1 VPNKPANPL
10 KSGAIRKI
18 SRTVLAVCA
27 ATLLSAAMAHASTRP
42 PLHKLHISFDLD
54 QAVMQGTSVLE
65 IPADGEAIYHTPG
78 LIITGIWIND
88 QEVELNNRD
97 QAYFAD
103 PDHELT
109 LAASPLPRTVKL
121 TYKLDLSGAGNS
133 PVGDMITPEGISLTN
148 IWHPYLHQDQ
158 IFELTAVI
166 PQNFEAISE
175 AEEITT
181 TKNDGNKS
189 VAFSFGH
196 PLAGINFIA
205 APFIVEKTAFGD
217 NRELYTYFLAEDR
230 ELAPEYRR
238 KTLEYLDLYEKLI
251 GPFPYKRF
259 SVVENLLPTGYSM
272 PTFTVLGQ
280 SVIRLPFI
288 TETSLGHETLHQWF
302 GNSVRTAPAGGNWS
316 EGLVTMLADA
326 EYMREAGK
334 GAEFR
339 KNQLIKYHSYVHA
352 DNEITLENFAGARSH
367 LLRGQETLRAVGYTR
382 SAMLFHMLRNRIG
395 EEKFIEGLRDFH
407 RRFKHR
413 TADWQNLID
422 SFEQAAAVS
431 LEDFFSQWL
440 TRADLPIL
448 QIKNFKLDRQE
459 GRPIMRFTLHQAN
472 GADNPYRLEVP
483 LTVIT
488 DLDTITRTIKTE
500 SGDTEV
506 EIPLT
511 SNPRQ
516 LIIDENYDLMRSLA
530 ASEYPH
536 VWSRFAGAAKKLAVI
551 DPNQKREIFAPLLAL
566 LENMG
571 CEFVPADEVSNQQI
585 AESAVI
591 FLGLTSSASRNLFA
605 QPDHPESGMTVDIRA
620 NPLNPSL
627 SAVLVSASDQEEV
640 LAGARKISH
649 YGKYSYLHFEKGRAV
664 AKKINPTEEGQR
676 FTIDPPPGG
685 IRIEDK
691 LSFDGIIEQLEKL
704 RVVYIGESHTRY
716 EDHLLQIRVIRA
728 MYDQNPELAI
738 GMEMF
743 SREDQDVLD
752 RYVIEQSIDEEEFLR
767 QSRYLVK
774 WSFDYRLYQP
784 IINFA
789 RLNRIPVIALN
800 QDKEIVSKVYRET
813 GLEGLSDEEL
823 AAIPEDLDLSL
834 PDYRNRISS
843 VFRMHNGHNNQ
854 AERLNQFLHAQ
865 SLWDETM
872 ADTIAGYLA
881 DNPGVRMAV
890 IAGRGHVSKKN
901 AIPPRVARRL
911 EVKQAVILNVE
922 QSEVDAETADYLL
935 FSAPATLPPPAL
947 MGVVLK
953 EEEGR
958 VLVDKVSPHGM
969 AGKSGIKPGDI
980 ILSLDGKPVA
990 SIEEL
995 KIIMFYKEKGGK
1007 VLVGLKREHRFWP
1020 DAELEVEVPL

>member
-1 VPNKPANPL
+1 MPNKPANPL
-10 KSGAIRKI
+10 KSGAIRKV
-18 SRTVLAVCA
+18 SESVLAVCA
-27 ATLLSAAMAHASTRP
+27 AILLSAAMAHGSTRP

-54 QAVMQGTSVLE
+54 QAVMLGTSVLE
-65 IPADGEAIYHTPG
+65 IPAGREAIYHTPG
-78 LIITGIWIND
+78 LIVTGIRIND
-88 QEVELNNRD
+88 QEVELNDRD

-109 LAASPLPRTVKL
+109 LAASPRPRTVKL

-148 IWHPYLHQDQ
+148 LWHPYLHQDQ

-175 AEEITT
+175 AEEISTT
-181 TKNDGNKS
+181 EKSGNKS

-217 NRELYTYFLAEDR
+217 DRELYTYFLAEDR

-238 KTLEYLDLYEKLI
+238 KTLEYLNRYEKLI

-302 GNSVRTAPAGGNWS
+302 GNSVRTAPAGTNWS
-316 EGLVTMLADA
+316 EGLVTLLADA
-326 EYMREAGK
+326 EYMREEGK

-352 DNEITLENFAGARSH
+352 DNEITLANFIGARSH
-367 LLRGQETLRAVGYTR
+367 LIRGQEALRAVGYTR

-395 EEKFIEGLRDFH
+395 EEKFIEGLRDFY
-407 RRFKHR
+407 RRFKHGA
-413 TADWQNLID
+413 ADWQNLID
-422 SFEQAAAVS
+422 SFEQAAAAS
-431 LEDFFSQWL
+431 LDDFFSQWL

-459 GRPIMRFTLHQAN
+459 GRPIMRFNLHQAN
-472 GADNPYRLEVP
+472 GAENPYRLEVP

-488 DLDTITRTIKTE
+488 DLDTITRTIQTE
-500 SGDTEV
+500 AGDT
-506 EIPLT
+506 
-511 SNPRQ
+511 
-516 LIIDENYDLMRSLA
+516 SLA

-536 VWSRFAGAAKKLAVI
+536 VWSRFAGAARKLAVI
-551 DPNQKREIFAPLLAL
+551 DPNQDREIFAPLLAL

-571 CEFVPADEVSNQQI
+571 CEVVPADEVTIQKI

-591 FLGLTSSASRNLFA
+591 FLGLSSPASRNLFA
-605 QPDHPESGMTVDIRA
+605 RPDHPDSGMTVDIRA

-627 SAVLVSASDQEEV
+627 SAVLVSAADQEEV
-640 LAGARKISH
+640 LAAARKLSH
-649 YGKYSYLHFEKGRAV
+649 YGKYSYLHFEQGRAV
-664 AKKINPTEEGQR
+664 AKKINQTDEGQR

-685 IRIEDK
+685 IRIDHK
-691 LSFDGIIEQLEKL
+691 LSFDGIIEQLEKS
-704 RVVYIGESHTRY
+704 RVVYLGESHTRY

-813 GLEGLSDEEL
+813 GLEGLTDEEL
-823 AAIPEDLDLSL
+823 AAIPEDLDLSM

-854 AERLNQFLHAQ
+854 ADRLNQFLHAQ

-872 ADTIAGYLA
+872 ADTSHPECRTKRSGCR
-881 DNPGVRMAV
+881 D
-890 IAGRGHVSKKN
+890 
-901 AIPPRVARRL
+901 RRL
-911 EVKQAVILNVE
+911 SALFGPGH
-922 QSEVDAETADYLL
+922 TA
-935 FSAPATLPPPAL
+935 A
-947 MGVVLK
+947 
-953 EEEGR
+953 
-958 VLVDKVSPHGM
+958 
-969 AGKSGIKPGDI
+969 PGDH
-980 ILSLDGKPVA
+980 GRRPQR
-990 SIEEL
+990 
-995 KIIMFYKEKGGK
+995 GGGPGPGRQN
-1007 VLVGLKREHRFWP
+1007 LTPRHGR
-1020 DAELEVEVPL
+1020 